1 MSRTL
6 LITGATGKQ
15 GGSVID
21 NLINQDADFE
31 ILAVT
36 RDAQSN
42 GAQKLLKKSSNI
54 KLVEGNLDHPEDI
67 FRQAQKV
74 TTQPIWGVFSVQ
86 TPVPGLFK
94 EDSEERQGKALVDSA
109 LNNNVKVFVYTSV
122 DRGGDA
128 SIDNPTPVPHFIHK
142 HNIEH
147 HLINQS
153 KGADMQWTILRPV
166 AFLNNFTP
174 DFLGSVFATSW
185 KIALRGKPLQLI
197 SVTDI
202 GFFGAQAFLY
212 PHEYKNRPLSLAGDE
227 LTYDEMARIFKRVT
241 GEDCP
246 LTNGFLARLL
256 MWAFKELGVMFRWFY
271 DSGYKADIPALRRVH
286 PGLKNFEAW
295 LETESGF
302 LSK

>member
-21 NLINQDADFE
+21 NLISQDADFE

-42 GAQKLLKKSSNI
+42 SAQKLLKKSSNI
-54 KLVEGNLDHPEDI
+54 KLVEGNLDRPEDI
-67 FRQAQKV
+67 FRQAQKA
-74 TTQPIWGVFSVQ
+74 TTQPIWGVFSIQ

-94 EDSEERQGKALVDSA
+94 EDSEERQGKSLVDAA

-128 SIDNPTPVPHFIHK
+128 SIDKPTPVPHFISK

-147 HLINQS
+147 HLINRS
-153 KGADMQWTILRPV
+153 KGTDMQWTILRPV

-174 DFLGSVFATSW
+174 NFFGSVFATSW

-202 GFFGAQAFLY
+202 GFFGAQAFL
-212 PHEYKNRPLSLAGDE
+212 HSDEYKDRPLSLAGDE

-241 GEDCP
+241 GEDAP
-246 LTNGFLARLL
+246 LTYGFLARLL
-256 MWAFKELGVMFRWFY
+256 MWAFNELGVMFRWFY
-271 DSGYKADIPALRRVH
+271 DSGYKADVPTLRRIH